1 MNQKST
7 RRGHLPAWK
16 TNGVERGASR
26 FRAGSF
32 RTRRSRARLL
42 LSAASALVGAVVLGS
57 ALSPNAVLAAQESGS
72 AARTPPDTAIE
83 AEALP
88 VADTLLHIVEGTALD
103 QATGD
108 PLAAVVVVLP
118 GLGRTT
124 FTDEFGRFRVKG
136 VPPGRHALTM
146 ARIGYET
153 FDGSFV
159 VDGDESVA
167 VLMIPGAIPLDGI
180 EVKVRSREDLEWRAS
195 GTRLSVI
202 GPVEMEELSERYFSL
217 GDLLASRVLSGAR
230 FVRGTGGRPGC
241 MRSLRG
247 VRTRCSAVVLDGVL
261 LAAGA
266 EDWAYDMNASSI
278 FAVRFVRGPEAGFR
292 YGTAGGA
299 GVLIVETRSG
309 QR

>member
-1 MNQKST
+1 MNKKST
-7 RRGHLPAWK
+7 QRGRLPAW
-16 TNGVERGASR
+16 NEDVAERGR
-26 FRAGSF
+26 WCRAWQ
-32 RTRRSRARLL
+32 SRARQL
-42 LSAASALVGAVVLGS
+42 LSAASGLAGAVVLGS
-57 ALSPNAVLAAQESGS
+57 ALSPGSVLAAQESG
-72 AARTPPDTAIE
+72 AAD
-83 AEALP
+83 ALP
-88 VADTLLHIVEGTALD
+88 VADTVLHVVEGTALD
-103 QATGD
+103 QATRD

-124 FTDEFGRFRVKG
+124 FTDEFGRFRIED
-136 VPPGRHALTM
+136 VPAGRHALTM
-146 ARIGYET
+146 ARLGYET

-159 VDGDESVA
+159 VDGDESLA

-217 GDLLASRVLSGAR
+217 GDLLASRVMSGAR
-230 FVRGTGGRPGC
+230 YVRGTGGRPGC

>member
-1 MNQKST
+1 MNKKST
-7 RRGHLPAWK
+7 QRGCLPASTK
-16 TNGVERGASR
+16 DGAERGR
-26 FRAGSF
+26 GCRAWQ
-32 RTRRSRARLL
+32 SRARQL
-42 LSAASALVGAVVLGS
+42 LSAASGLAGAVVLGS
-57 ALSPNAVLAAQESGS
+57 ALSPGSVLAAQESG
-72 AARTPPDTAIE
+72 AADT
-83 AEALP
+83 LP
-88 VADTLLHIVEGTALD
+88 VADTVLHVVEGTALD
-103 QATGD
+103 QATRD

-124 FTDEFGRFRVKG
+124 FTDEFGRFRIEG
-136 VPPGRHALTM
+136 VPAGRHPLTM
-146 ARIGYET
+146 ARLGYET

-159 VDGDESVA
+159 VDGDESLA

-217 GDLLASRVLSGAR
+217 GDLLASRVMSGAR
-230 FVRGTGGRPGC
+230 YVRGTGGRPGC

-261 LAAGA
+261 LSAGA

>member
-1 MNQKST
+1 MNKKST
-7 RRGHLPAWK
+7 QRGRRLPAW
-16 TNGVERGASR
+16 NEDVAERGR
-26 FRAGSF
+26 WCRAWQ
-32 RTRRSRARLL
+32 SRARQL
-42 LSAASALVGAVVLGS
+42 LSAASGLAGAVVLGS
-57 ALSPNAVLAAQESGS
+57 ALSPGSVLAAQESG
-72 AARTPPDTAIE
+72 AAD
-83 AEALP
+83 ALP
-88 VADTLLHIVEGTALD
+88 VADTVLHVVEGTALD
-103 QATGD
+103 QATRD

-124 FTDEFGRFRVKG
+124 FTDEFGRFRIED
-136 VPPGRHALTM
+136 VPAGRHPLTM

-159 VDGDESVA
+159 VDGDESLA

-217 GDLLASRVLSGAR
+217 GDLLASRVMSGAR
-230 FVRGTGGRPGC
+230 YVRGTGGRPGC

-261 LAAGA
+261 LSAGA